1 MKEKNE
7 MGILDDYKSGVF
19 YIELK
24 NTIQSLGDLD
34 SKVEN
39 IHDIMRFFYN
49 FLQKKNGKN

>member
-1 MKEKNE
+1 MS
-7 MGILDDYKSGVF
+7 ILDDYKNGVF

-24 NTIQSLGDLD
+24 ISIQSLADLD

-39 IHDIMRFFYN
+39 IHDIMEAFFN